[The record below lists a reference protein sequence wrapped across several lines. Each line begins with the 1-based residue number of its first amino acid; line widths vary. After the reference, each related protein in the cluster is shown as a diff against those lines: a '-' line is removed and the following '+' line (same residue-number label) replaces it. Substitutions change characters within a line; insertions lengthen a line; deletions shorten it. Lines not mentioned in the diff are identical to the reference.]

1 LKSVE
6 FNENADHMPIKI
18 FVLGSQVMKNNNN
31 KKSFIDKI
39 ISFENGLQ
47 SFITSLIGW
56 LFLIAAIFIILFLS
70 IKLVKFI
77 WYL

>member
-1 LKSVE
+1 
-6 FNENADHMPIKI
+6 
-18 FVLGSQVMKNNNN
+18 MKNNNN

-47 SFITSLIGW
+47 SFIESLIGR